1 MTTIQDDDHMGWTN
15 RETWNVQ
22 LWISNTEPLYRLL
35 WDHILPPSNNV
46 GDFADALQHLLNIL
60 WDGKTPDE
68 ISLMPV
74 DWSQIAESWWKDF
87 NEEDIPI

>member
-35 WDHILPPSNNV
+35 WDHILPPSKNA
-46 GDFADALQHLLNIL
+46 GDFADTLEHLLNLL
-60 WDGKTPDE
+60 WDGKTPDKL
-68 ISLMPV
+68 SLKPV
-74 DWSQIAESWWKDF
+74 NWAEIAESWW
-87 NEEDIPI
+87 EDYGG